1 MADILAS
8 MIAEQLCLSTD
19 LLTTLSSIAAL
30 SRAVAKLPTSMKT
43 ALKLL
48 PTDLAAVDLLEMAG
62 LVVKGCLSTGA
73 YLLS

>member
-8 MIAEQLCLSTD
+8 VIAEQFRLSTD
-19 LLTTLSSIAAL
+19 LLAALSSIAAL
-30 SRAVAKLPTSMKT
+30 SRAVAKLPTGVKT

-48 PTDLAAVDLLEMAG
+48 PTDLAAVNLLEMAR
-62 LVVKGCLSTGA
+62 LVVKSRLPTGA

>member
-8 MIAEQLCLSTD
+8 VIAEQFRLSTD
-19 LLTTLSSIAAL
+19 LLAALSSIAAL

-48 PTDLAAVDLLEMAG
+48 PTDLTAVDLLEMAG
-62 LVVKGCLSTGA
+62 LVVKGCLPTRA